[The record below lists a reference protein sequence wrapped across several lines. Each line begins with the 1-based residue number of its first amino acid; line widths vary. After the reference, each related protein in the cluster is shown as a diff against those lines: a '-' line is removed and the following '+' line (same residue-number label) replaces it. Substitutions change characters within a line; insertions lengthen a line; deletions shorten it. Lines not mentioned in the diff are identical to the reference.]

1 MVSVW
6 SMVSDGMRLARLVV
20 TVYNKKYLTPGAP
33 PEEAKVA
40 TAKRLYSFILLGLA
54 CVPVGAQSGKNTP
67 PPGPQVFDAPRVTAA
82 GTEPSAQPI
91 DPKSYLIGPEDVLRI
106 EVFRENDLSRPV
118 NVRPDGKIT
127 LQLLG
132 DVQAEG
138 LTPERLAAQI
148 KEAYSQYI
156 NTPDVIVSVLAV
168 NSKSFTVSGRVN
180 KVGRWPLVTPVHV
193 FDAIGLAGGFQEF
206 ANQKDVQIIR
216 GSQRLKFNYND
227 YLKNKK
233 EAVDQNI
240 LLQNGDTVVVK

>member
-1 MVSVW
+1 MKPTLVS
-6 SMVSDGMRLARLVV
+6 SMLAAMFCVAPVLAQNPVPPVASARPTVASNSTDYKLVV
-20 TVYNKKYLTPGAP
+20 GDKLRVEVY
-33 PEEAKVA
+33 
-40 TAKRLYSFILLGLA
+40 RD
-54 CVPVGAQSGKNTP
+54 QSMS
-67 PPGPQVFDAPRVTAA
+67 Q
-82 GTEPSAQPI
+82 SLQI
-91 DPKSYLIGPEDVLRI
+91 
-106 EVFRENDLSRPV
+106 
-118 NVRPDGKIT
+118 RPDGKIT

-180 KVGRWPLVTPVHV
+180 KVGRWPLVTPVRV

-233 EAVDQNI
+233 EAVDQNV

>member
-127 LQLLG
+127 LPLVG
-132 DVQAEG
+132 DLQAEG
-138 LTPERLAAQI
+138 LTPERLTAQV
-148 KEAYSQYI
+148 KEALSQFENNPEVTI
-156 NTPDVIVSVLAV
+156 SVLQV
-168 NSKSFTVSGRVN
+168 NSKSFTVTGKVNRSGRF
-180 KVGRWPLVTPVHV
+180 PLVTPVRV
-193 FDAIGLAGGFQEF
+193 FDALGLTGGFQDF
-206 ANQKDVQIIR
+206 ANTKNITIVR
-216 GSQRLKFNYND
+216 GTQRLTFNYND
-227 YLKNKK
+227 FVKGKK
-233 EAVDQNI
+233 EALDQNI
-240 LLQNGDTVVVK
+240 WLQNGDTILVK